1 MGLIL
6 FSNKPLINLKHAS
19 SLSII
24 LQYICNILLLDRAHQ
39 FLPRCLGGYRKSLS
53 LILGKVNS
61 LFRQQLVSVLI
72 LVLVEETAN

>member
-24 LQYICNILLLDRAHQ
+24 LQYPAIGQ
-39 FLPRCLGGYRKSLS
+39 GTPVSSPLPGRLS
-53 LILGKVNS
+53 QIS
-61 LFRQQLVSVLI
+61 FPHPRQS
-72 LVLVEETAN
+72 